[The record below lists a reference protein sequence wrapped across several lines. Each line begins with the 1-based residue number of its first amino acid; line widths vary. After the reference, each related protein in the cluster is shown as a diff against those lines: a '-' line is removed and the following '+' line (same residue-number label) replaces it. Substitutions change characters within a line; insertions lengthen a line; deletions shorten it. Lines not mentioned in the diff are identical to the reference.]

1 MSDIL
6 EKVLRTRFK
15 VLDEEALIQEIIK
28 NGKLHTCS
36 ENENIIAPGQFIK
49 FVPLVVYG
57 SLRITR
63 TDEEGK
69 EVYLY
74 HIHAGQ
80 TCAISLN
87 CCMSMRPSE
96 IGASAEEE
104 TEFIMIPVSHLDEWI
119 TKYRSWRMF
128 MFETYR
134 QRFHE
139 LIETIDNIAFHKLDD
154 RILKL
159 LSDQAK
165 AAKSKKLH
173 LTHQQIANS
182 LGSSREVISRLLKQL
197 EKDGKVKLSRNEVEI
212 LF

>member
-1 MSDIL
+1 
-6 EKVLRTRFK
+6 
-15 VLDEEALIQEIIK
+15 
-28 NGKLHTCS
+28 
-36 ENENIIAPGQFIK
+36 
-49 FVPLVVYG
+49 
-57 SLRITR
+57 
-63 TDEEGK
+63 
-69 EVYLY
+69 
-74 HIHAGQ
+74 
-80 TCAISLN
+80 
-87 CCMSMRPSE
+87 MRPSE

-159 LSDQAK
+159 LSDQSK

-197 EKDGKVKLSRNEVEI
+197 EKEGKVKLSRNEVEI

>member
-15 VLDEEALIQEIIK
+15 VLEEESLIQEIIK
-28 NGKLHTCS
+28 NGKLHTCQ
-36 ENENIIAPGQFIK
+36 ENESIISPGQFIK

-159 LSDQAK
+159 LSDQSK

-197 EKDGKVKLSRNEVEI
+197 EKEGKVKLSRNEVEI